1 MRRRSLRILII
12 DQNPTWIRIMKDK
25 LENEG
30 YRVATADSD
39 HAAVGM
45 APFRAL
51 VVVSDAGMGV
61 AEGRQ
66 LLAKVRIDDGRVPL
80 IGVTAERARLVP
92 DMPGAFR
99 VFGKPVALEGVLAA
113 MADFVPS
120 RQARLTRLLNSFKR
134 HSPSA
139 EPLGS
144 DFGRRSTSPGWRER
158 IAASPALS
166 FLSSFSARRL
176 GLLTVI
182 VVSSVILVRQL
193 APRVRRAT

>member
-12 DQNPTWIRIMKDK
+12 DENPTWIRIMKDK

-39 HAAVGM
+39 HAAFRM

-51 VVVSDAGMGV
+51 VVVADAALGV
-61 AEGRQ
+61 AEGRE
-66 LLAKVRIDDGRVPL
+66 LLAKVRVAEGPVPL

-99 VFGKPVALEGVLAA
+99 VFGKPVAIEGVLTA
-113 MADFVPS
+113 MADVVTS
-120 RQARLTRLLNSFKR
+120 RPPRLTRLLNSFRR

-144 DFGRRSTSPGWRER
+144 DSRPRSPSPSWRER
-158 IAASPALS
+158 RAASPVLA
-166 FLSSFSARRL
+166 FLSSFSPQRL
-176 GLLTVI
+176 GLLIVV
-182 VVSSVILVRQL
+182 VVSSAILVRQL
-193 APRVRRAT
+193 TPRVTRAT